1 MTYPEL
7 ISRLYDLQRLA
18 TVPEAGERSGNSTSF
33 DRNAQYDPA
42 TDTYIDWGANADGS
56 GMIRMEGADAVVAE
70 LEGPGVIWRVWS
82 ANPEQGHIQIYIDG
96 SDTPA
101 LDMPFADSTS
111 TVNAGMC
118 FFSLNF

>member
-42 TDTYIDWGANADGS
+42 TDTYIDWG
-56 GMIRMEGADAVVAE
+56 
-70 LEGPGVIWRVWS
+70 
-82 ANPEQGHIQIYIDG
+82 
-96 SDTPA
+96 
-101 LDMPFADSTS
+101 
-111 TVNAGMC
+111 
-118 FFSLNF
+118 